1 MAMIIIRISLACL
14 TWVAFCLLVMAC
26 ISLFWSERMSPNQY
40 GVAAVSGLIMGLL
53 SFRQILPSIFLA
65 ALSGIALGVVLTLL
79 ITGHYWPEIP
89 YEQALGYL
97 SFAGLAGMVSGAL
110 MAQAVGKARATRQ
123 RIP

>member
-1 MAMIIIRISLACL
+1 MIIIRVSLACL
-14 TWVAFCLLVMAC
+14 TWVVFCLLVMAC
-26 ISLFWSERMSPNQY
+26 ISLFWSERISPSQY
-40 GVAAVSGLIMGLL
+40 GAAAVSGLIMGLL

-79 ITGHYWPEIP
+79 ILGHYWPEMP

-97 SFAGLAGMVSGAL
+97 SFAGLAGIALGAL
-110 MAQAVGKARATRQ
+110 IAQTVRKARARNQ